1 MLQEWLLELL
11 AGFGKLFIHPIFYF
25 SFLLAFVVGMFRVAR
40 ERKDFH
46 TRVYD
51 IYQEVRY
58 ILPSS
63 LLIGLLLSIAAIG
76 FGFTLPLELLNV
88 IAAVTIVLSA
98 GGFRLLSPAWTIG
111 IALLLFAASERIG
124 YLFIPYEG
132 LSLHKILT
140 TMAIILALLL
150 MTEGLLMF
158 KRGWQGT
165 SPRLVKS
172 PRGLKVGVQF
182 AQRLWLV
189 PVFLVLPAGD
199 LASPWPWWPVI
210 SIGSDTY
217 SFIWFPFLVGFAQL
231 IKSTLPEL
239 AIKATGKNIM
249 AVGAVA
255 LLLAIA
261 AYWVPQF
268 AAVGAAFALITRI
281 WISWRHYSYEKDR
294 HYFFTPQPKG
304 VMILGILPYTPA
316 KKMDLKIGEIIYKV
330 NGMDVNTESE
340 FYEALQK
347 NAAYCKLEVVDVNG
361 QNRFAQASLY
371 EGQHYGLGLIFVEE
385 EKEFRTEEHE
395 YDM

>member
-1 MLQEWLLELL
+1 MLQEWLLGLL
-11 AGFGKLFIHPIFYF
+11 GGFGKLFIHPIFYF
-25 SFLLAFVVGMFRVAR
+25 SFLLAFVVGMFRVSR

-63 LLIGLLLSIAAIG
+63 LLIGLLLSIVSIG
-76 FGFTLPLELLNV
+76 FGLTLPLELLNF
-88 IAAVTIVLSA
+88 IAAVTIILSA
-98 GGFRLLSPAWTIG
+98 GGFRLLSPAWTISL
-111 IALLLFAASERIG
+111 ALIIFAVTEKTG
-124 YLFIPYEG
+124 YSFIPHEG
-132 LSLHKILT
+132 FSFSKILM
-140 TMAIILALLL
+140 TMAIVLALLFI
-150 MTEGLLMF
+150 TEGLLML

-165 SPRLVKS
+165 SPRLVES

-189 PVFLVLPAGD
+189 PVFLVLPTGE
-199 LASPWPWWPVI
+199 LTSPWPWWPVI
-210 SIGSDTY
+210 SIGSETY

-239 AIKATGKNIM
+239 AVKATGKNII
-249 AVGAVA
+249 AAGVVT

-261 AYWVPQF
+261 AYWVPVLAVISAVF
-268 AAVGAAFALITRI
+268 AFISRI
-281 WISWRHYSYEKDR
+281 WISWRHYAYERDR

-304 VMILGILPYTPA
+304 VMVLGILPYTPA

-330 NGMDVNTESE
+330 NGTEVNTESE

-361 QNRFAQASLY
+361 QNRFAQGSLY
-371 EGQHYGLGLIFVEE
+371 EGQHYELGLILVDE
-385 EKEFRTEEHE
+385 EKEFAAEEN
-395 YDM
+395 

>member
-11 AGFGKLFIHPIFYF
+11 TGFGRLFIHPIFYF
-25 SFLLAFVVGMFRVAR
+25 SFLLAFVVGMFRVTR

-51 IYQEVRY
+51 IYQEIRF

-63 LLIGLLLSIAAIG
+63 LLLGLLLSIAAIVSG
-76 FGFTLPLELLNV
+76 LTLPLELLNF
-88 IAAVTIVLSA
+88 IAAITIILSA

-111 IALLLFAASERIG
+111 LALLIFVIFEKIG
-124 YLFIPYEG
+124 RPLIPYDG
-132 LSLHKILT
+132 LELGKIIM

-150 MTEGLLMF
+150 ITEGLLIF

-165 SPRLVKS
+165 SPRLVRS
-172 PRGLKVGVQF
+172 PRGLSVGVQF

-189 PVFLVLPAGD
+189 PVFLVLPAGE
-199 LASPWPWWPVI
+199 LASPWSWWPVI
-210 SIGSDTY
+210 SIGSETY

-239 AIKATGKNIM
+239 AVKATGKNIITIGVITM
-249 AVGAVA
+249 LLAVA
-255 LLLAIA
+255 AYWLPLLAIVSA
-261 AYWVPQF
+261 VF
-268 AAVGAAFALITRI
+268 AIVSRI
-281 WISWRHYSYEKDR
+281 WISWRHYAYEKNR

-304 VMILGILPYTPA
+304 IMILGILPHTPA

-330 NGMDVNTESE
+330 NGMEVNNESE

-361 QNRFAQASLY
+361 QIRFAQGSLY
-371 EGQHYGLGLIFVEE
+371 EGQHYELGLILVEE
-385 EKEFRTEEHE
+385 EKEFVSVEK
-395 YDM
+395 

>member
-25 SFLLAFVVGMFRVAR
+25 SFLLAFVVGMFRVNR

-51 IYQEVRY
+51 IYQEIRY

-63 LLIGLLLSIAAIG
+63 LFLGLLLSLVAIG

-111 IALLLFAASERIG
+111 LALLIFSVSEKIG
-124 YLFIPYEG
+124 YSFIPYDG
-132 LSLHKILT
+132 LSLNKILM

-150 MTEGLLMF
+150 MTEGILML

-165 SPRLVKS
+165 SPRLVDS

-199 LASPWPWWPVI
+199 LTAPWPWWPVI
-210 SIGSDTY
+210 SVGSETY
-217 SFIWFPFLVGFAQL
+217 SLIWFPFLIGFAQL

-239 AIKATGKNIM
+239 AVKATGKSVM
-249 AVGAVA
+249 AIGAVT
-255 LLLAIA
+255 LLLAVS
-261 AYWVPQF
+261 AYWVPLLAVVSAVF
-268 AAVGAAFALITRI
+268 AFVGRI
-281 WISWRHYSYEKDR
+281 WISWRHYAYEKDR

-330 NGMDVNTESE
+330 NGIDVNTESE

-347 NAAYCKLEVVDVNG
+347 NAAYCKLEVLDVNG
-361 QNRFAQASLY
+361 QNRFAQGSLY
-371 EGQHYGLGLIFVEE
+371 EGQHYELGLILVDEGKELAAEE
-385 EKEFRTEEHE
+385 AK
-395 YDM
+395 